1 MANNTYGTVRPA
13 LINPSTDVDIFY
25 HYRPTRNSE
34 DTEFT
39 NFKKLDN
46 PATMLSNSQVDSTAA
61 PTPDTRLTGM
71 YDLTLPTSIFGQRGF
86 YTVYIK
92 PKEIFLTIKD
102 IGVLAAYPDVT
113 GLVIDMNSITE
124 DKNIF
129 ANDNLVGYR
138 IEYFEAGNNGVER
151 QEYYRIVTSNNFAE
165 PISQNLTSANTNSNG
180 YRFNDSGTLCFIT
193 VTPSASPSFK
203 SDQKPYIGSPNQQIL
218 LTNTKFNPVMIEI
231 EMTAH
236 DIETVSTML
245 EGNQIRSLDKGLVS
259 TYNSDNELYL
269 QQSFYTVKS
278 NYTSTEM
285 YEVKKSNAGQIVDM
299 PDIDTLLN
307 M

>member
-13 LINPSTDVDIFY
+13 LINPSLDVDIFY

-34 DTEFT
+34 DAEFT
-39 NFKKLDN
+39 TFKKVGN
-46 PATMLSNSQVDSTAA
+46 PATLLTNSTVEDGAA
-61 PTPDTRLTGM
+61 PTPDKRLVGM

-86 YTVYIK
+86 YTIYIK
-92 PKEIFLTIKD
+92 PREIFLTIKD
-102 IGVLAAYPDVT
+102 IGNLASFPDTKGIVL
-113 GLVIDMNSITE
+113 DMNSITE
-124 DKNIF
+124 DKNMF

-165 PISQNLTSANTNSNG
+165 PITQNMVSANSASNS
-180 YRFNDSGTLCFIT
+180 YRYNDSGTLCFIT
-193 VTPSASPSFK
+193 VTPSTSPSFK

-218 LTNTKFNPVMIEI
+218 LTNTKFNPVMIEV
-231 EMTAH
+231 EMAAH

-245 EGNQIRSLDKGLVS
+245 EGNQVRSLDKGLVS
-259 TYNSDNELYL
+259 TYNMDNELYL

-285 YEVKKSNAGQIVDM
+285 YEVKKNNAGQIVSL
-299 PDIDTLLN
+299 PDIDGLLN